1 MTPSHP
7 SATIFLLLFLSCHPC
22 HPGDPPLPPITRLL
36 LSLPLSLQ
44 LIIWTGRPLPNDHPD
59 QPDFS
64 PFIFVFFSKI
74 PIFLQ
79 HTTSSPSKNFL
90 FKSFKLQSRGPF
102 MLILR
107 QIHNN
112 FYNNYKNY
120 EWSQMYIFDKAWVL
134 FTSKY
139 RFEKTRHQLVPV
151 KDILHNPRYLRL
163 GFNRITFFKK

>member
-1 MTPSHP
+1 MIIQRGQANDHQEGPVSCKWSPGGTG
-7 SATIFLLLFLSCHPC
+7 LS
-22 HPGDPPLPPITRLL
+22 
-36 LSLPLSLQ
+36 Q
-44 LIIWTGRPLPNDHPD
+44 MIIWKDQPLANDHLEGPASCKWIFGGTGLLPMVIWMDRSLPNDHPD

-139 RFEKTRHQLVPV
+139 RFEEEEAS
-151 KDILHNPRYLRL
+151 IN
-163 GFNRITFFKK
+163 FS